1 MKIIGTIILF
11 IFSLQIMTSVSE
23 TCCFDNSKPEK
34 VTKECPHHQ
43 SNKANQK
50 KHHRKKSPS
59 CQKLCCLNIVAAME
73 VPSPVYIQ
81 GYFWQ
86 TEYQQIVKRP
96 KNHITP
102 LFRPPIA

>member
-1 MKIIGTIILF
+1 MKTIGTIILF
-11 IFSLQIMTSVSE
+11 IFSFQIMASVSE
-23 TCCFDNSKPEK
+23 MCCLDNSKTEK
-34 VTKECPHHQ
+34 VTKECHHQ
-43 SNKANQK
+43 SNKTNQK

-86 TEYQQIVKRP
+86 TEFQQIVKHP
-96 KNHITP
+96 KNYISP